1 MEQEAP
7 VKKKKKHHVG
17 LWITLIVIFVLVIL
31 PVGLAFALF
40 FDPTHK
46 SEEQLGINTTGKA
59 QSVTKNLVVDMFDN
73 TDNADMNNPIMIS
86 ITEQDVNQ
94 ALYDGI
100 LSKLDA
106 NAKSFIPGVYLEVN
120 EDNYTF
126 TVELNAYGFFK
137 TRLMLVTGLSLSDN
151 PKGLMFEIKNIK
163 VARLGGV
170 QNISINILK
179 NFLNDADLTKQIQ
192 QGTNFGIESHLFDN
206 SEKHYLFY
214 PQTRFI
220 EDMRNMIAID
230 QSVAFFQD
238 FLIDMISQ
246 RKLTFDFYSNKAVNG
261 SLSLKD
267 YHNNPTYCSYN
278 DYVIDFNNKEL
289 LNRYLP
295 SLLKEGKVNEQS
307 VDAVSKFLS
316 YGYTQLDES
325 EKTFIDSQD
334 YLPTT
339 LGKSLADYSAD
350 RELKFASKGAALK
363 DVQQVEDIVSKQ
375 VSDSL
380 TPTRIAEI
388 IAANGG
394 KVSDI
399 AIDEIQLHDVL
410 KTNPIVGFGKTFY
423 RPTID
428 GGYKVS
434 FITLDNIYLNIVN
447 NNIYFIIGLNINGY
461 EISLVL
467 SSIIQSGG
475 NGKLN
480 FKLDSNNIYLGNEK
494 LSPSLFS
501 SLSTMLGEAIGDSG
515 WFSYDGTTNS
525 FVVDFS
531 KAIEENSEIKILKA
545 SGLNINIGVSALG
558 SAISDNGHI
567 EVSVSA
573 SKS

>member
-7 VKKKKKHHVG
+7 VKKKKHHVG
-17 LWITLIVIFVLVIL
+17 LWITLIIIFVLVIL

-40 FDPTHK
+40 FDPSHK
-46 SEEQLGINTTGKA
+46 SEEQLGIDTTGKA
-59 QSVTKNLVVDMFDN
+59 QSVSKNLVVDMFDY
-73 TDNADMNNPIMIS
+73 TDNADMKNSILIS

-100 LSKLDA
+100 LSKMDA
-106 NAKSFIPGVYLEVN
+106 NTKSFIQAVYLEVN
-120 EDNYTF
+120 EDDYTF

-163 VARLGGV
+163 IARLGGV
-170 QNISINILK
+170 QSISINILK
-179 NFLNDADLTKQIQ
+179 NFINDAELTKQIQ
-192 QGTNFGIESHLFDN
+192 QGTHFGIESHLFDDSN
-206 SEKHYLFY
+206 KHYLFY

-220 EDMRNMIAID
+220 EDMKNMIAID

-246 RKLTFDFYSNKAVNG
+246 RKLTFDFYTNKAVNG
-261 SLSLKD
+261 LLSLQD
-267 YHNNPTYCSYN
+267 FHNNPTYCSYN

-295 SLLKEGKVNEQS
+295 SLLKEGKVNEQNI
-307 VDAVSKFLS
+307 DTVSKFLS

-325 EKTFIDSQD
+325 EKTFIDTQD
-334 YLPTT
+334 YLAAT
-339 LGKSLADYSAD
+339 LGKSLADYSTD

-363 DVQQVEDIVSKQ
+363 DVEQIEDIVSKQ

-388 IAANGG
+388 IASNGG

-410 KTNPIVGFGKTFY
+410 KTNPIVGYGKTFY
-423 RPTID
+423 RPTTD
-428 GGYKVS
+428 GSYKVS

-447 NNIYFIIGLNINGY
+447 NNIYYIVGLNINGY
-461 EISLVL
+461 EVTLIL
-467 SSIIQSGG
+467 STIIQSSG
-475 NGKLN
+475 NGKLS
-480 FKLDSNNIYLGNEK
+480 FKLDSNNVYLGNYK
-494 LSPSLFS
+494 LPSTLFN
-501 SLSTMLGEAIGDSG
+501 SLTTMLGEAIGNSG

-531 KAIEENSEIKILKA
+531 EAIENNSEIKILKA

-567 EVSVSA
+567 EISVSA